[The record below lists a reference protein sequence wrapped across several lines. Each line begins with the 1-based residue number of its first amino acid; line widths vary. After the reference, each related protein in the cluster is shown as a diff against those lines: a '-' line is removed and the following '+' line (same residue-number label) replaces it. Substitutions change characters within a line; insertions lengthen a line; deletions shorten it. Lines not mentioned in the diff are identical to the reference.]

1 MQTKLS
7 VPGGPPRPAGRSV
20 AGVGMG
26 LCMLLAVALSVAGHE
41 VLTTYIQHR
50 VGVVVAARYL
60 DVTVELTF
68 FEDGSE
74 HEREH
79 MDADGDGRL
88 SRAET
93 DAWLRQLEPRLAEA
107 IKLRVDGRPV
117 ALIPLRAPELDLLG
131 DWRVG
136 RGHHRLTLFFFA
148 STPPTWRPGAEVV
161 VEDRLWPKVRALVAL
176 QVEGRDGA
184 RLEAVPFADS
194 LLPPARDGEPRMFK
208 ARVLT
213 PPRAAPAAE
222 LSRKPR
228 RRRDPLNPPNHDR
241 SILPVPVDALA
252 VVFAW
257 PARAPRSERAVAP
270 GILNFAGRV
279 AHNHWHLFGEAR
291 RAELDALNRE
301 LRQADQQ
308 LREARDEAARQ
319 AAAARAAGAAERL
332 RALVRQC
339 PRLLRLDLTA
349 SPPKLAPAGPGR
361 AAGRVRRVAVRDS
374 RRRRGAELQRAVG
387 RPVRAGR

>member
-1 MQTKLS
+1 MKFALAWLARFG
-7 VPGGPPRPAGRSV
+7 PDFGRFGPCPPPRRRWFAGTLRPRQPTFARWPNRLGALLLVVGWLGGAVPASP
-20 AGVGMG
+20 
-26 LCMLLAVALSVAGHE
+26 HE
-41 VLTTYIQHR
+41 VLAQYLQHR
-50 VGVVVAARYL
+50 VAVTLGARHV
-60 DVTVELTF
+60 DVSVELTF

-107 IKLRVDGRPV
+107 ITLRVDGRPV

-148 STPPTWRPGAEVV
+148 STPADLAAGAEVV

-228 RRRDPLNPPNHDR
+228 RRGSAQPPE
-241 SILPVPVDALA
+241 P
-252 VVFAW
+252 
-257 PARAPRSERAVAP
+257 
-270 GILNFAGRV
+270 
-279 AHNHWHLFGEAR
+279 
-291 RAELDALNRE
+291 
-301 LRQADQQ
+301 
-308 LREARDEAARQ
+308 
-319 AAAARAAGAAERL
+319 
-332 RALVRQC
+332 
-339 PRLLRLDLTA
+339 
-349 SPPKLAPAGPGR
+349 
-361 AAGRVRRVAVRDS
+361 
-374 RRRRGAELQRAVG
+374 
-387 RPVRAGR
+387 

>member
-1 MQTKLS
+1 MKFAPALAARFGLR
-7 VPGGPPRPAGRSV
+7 VRRFGPCPPPRPCWLADAPRPPRPTFARWPHRLGALLLV
-20 AGVGMG
+20 VGWLG
-26 LCMLLAVALSVAGHE
+26 GAVPASPHE
-41 VLTTYIQHR
+41 VLAQYLQHR
-50 VGVVVAARYL
+50 VALTLGARHV

-107 IKLRVDGRPV
+107 ITLRVDGQPV
-117 ALIPLRAPELDLLG
+117 SLIPLRAPELDLLG

-148 STPPTWRPGAEVV
+148 STPADLAAGAEVV

-184 RLEAVPFADS
+184 QLEAVPFADS
-194 LLPPARDGEPRMFK
+194 LLPPAREGEPRTFK

-213 PPRAAPAAE
+213 PPRAAPPAE

-228 RRRDPLNPPNHDR
+228 KR
-241 SILPVPVDALA
+241 
-252 VVFAW
+252 
-257 PARAPRSERAVAP
+257 
-270 GILNFAGRV
+270 
-279 AHNHWHLFGEAR
+279 
-291 RAELDALNRE
+291 
-301 LRQADQQ
+301 
-308 LREARDEAARQ
+308 
-319 AAAARAAGAAERL
+319 
-332 RALVRQC
+332 
-339 PRLLRLDLTA
+339 
-349 SPPKLAPAGPGR
+349 
-361 AAGRVRRVAVRDS
+361 
-374 RRRRGAELQRAVG
+374 
-387 RPVRAGR
+387 